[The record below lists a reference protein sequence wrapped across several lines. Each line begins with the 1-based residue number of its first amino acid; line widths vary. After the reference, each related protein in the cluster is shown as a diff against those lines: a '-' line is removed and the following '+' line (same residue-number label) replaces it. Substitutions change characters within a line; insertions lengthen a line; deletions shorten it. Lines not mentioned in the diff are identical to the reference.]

1 MVPMTIQGPKPTVKI
16 FIFMIFS
23 FYSEIKFPLEIRI
36 EPLVTNN

>member
-16 FIFMIFS
+16 FIFMIS